1 MRLVF
6 LDKEYSPEVYQAL
19 LAVPHFS
26 KVAVK
31 EIKAEAVVWKCSVKK
46 EFLEISQKFTGKH
59 LCQGLFFTTLNLQL
73 Y

>member
-19 LAVPHFS
+19 LAVSHFS

-46 EFLEISQKFTGKH
+46 EFLEISQNSLENTYARVSF
-59 LCQGLFFTTLNLQL
+59 LQP
-73 Y
+73 